1 MTSDQ
6 EEEKNNNLNNSEPEI
21 NRGIELLLRN
31 RRKRESEP
39 KTFQVKFGKM
49 ISLFH
54 REFHF
59 FIEFHF
65 DIRKN
70 QLFKQ
75 QRRKTFCR
83 NCFSGQSKPS

>member
-1 MTSDQ
+1 MRGSIVMINDQ
-6 EEEKNNNLNNSEPEI
+6 EDERSNLNNSEPEI

-31 RRKRESEP
+31 RRRRESEP
-39 KTFQVKFGKM
+39 KTFQMKFGKM
-49 ISLFH
+49 ISLFQ

-70 QLFKQ
+70 QL
-75 QRRKTFCR
+75 
-83 NCFSGQSKPS
+83 SGDE

>member
-1 MTSDQ
+1 MINGQ
-6 EEEKNNNLNNSEPEI
+6 EDERSNLNNSEPEI

-31 RRKRESEP
+31 KRRGESKP

-49 ISLFH
+49 VSLFQ

-70 QLFKQ
+70 QL
-75 QRRKTFCR
+75 
-83 NCFSGQSKPS
+83 SGDE

>member
-1 MTSDQ
+1 MHGSIVMINDQ
-6 EEEKNNNLNNSEPEI
+6 EDERSNLNNSEPEI

-31 RRKRESEP
+31 KRRRESEP
-39 KTFQVKFGKM
+39 KTFQMKFGKM
-49 ISLFH
+49 ISLFQ

-70 QLFKQ
+70 LL
-75 QRRKTFCR
+75 
-83 NCFSGQSKPS
+83 SGDE

>member
-1 MTSDQ
+1 MPGDTVMINDQ
-6 EEEKNNNLNNSEPEI
+6 EDVKNKLNKPELHI

-31 RRKRESEP
+31 RRKRSPEP

-65 DIRKN
+65 DVRK
-70 QLFKQ
+70 K
-75 QRRKTFCR
+75 
-83 NCFSGQSKPS
+83 

>member
-1 MTSDQ
+1 MRGSIVMINDQ
-6 EEEKNNNLNNSEPEI
+6 EDERSNLNNSEPEI

-70 QLFKQ
+70 QL
-75 QRRKTFCR
+75 
-83 NCFSGQSKPS
+83 SGDEEWNQHT

>member
-1 MTSDQ
+1 MPGDIIMINDQ
-6 EEEKNNNLNNSEPEI
+6 GDERSKLNNSEPQI

-31 RRKRESEP
+31 RRRKSLRP

-49 ISLFH
+49 ISLLR

-65 DIRKN
+65 DIRK
-70 QLFKQ
+70 K
-75 QRRKTFCR
+75 
-83 NCFSGQSKPS
+83 